1 MISKNAKILIILI
14 VVAIGI
20 LTYLEASEPEPI
32 NWFPSYAKSDKIP
45 LGTYV
50 AHDIMKQNFTEEN
63 FKDINQPPYEF
74 LTDNETIDGTY
85 FFVNGDVNFGEDE
98 LNKILHWVER
108 GNTLFV
114 SAKTIERNL
123 LDTLN
128 LESDNLVSLDDIST
142 KPIVE
147 LSNRNLKAASPYLY
161 DRDIY
166 NPYFSAVDTTE
177 TVALGV
183 MQLYNDTLKIKDPKI
198 NYIRQKFG
206 DGEILL
212 HTFPE
217 AFGNYFLLKE
227 ENYKYTQNLLTYID
241 PNQQLLWDNYYKSGK
256 TFYTSPLYL
265 LLNNRYLKWA
275 YYFVIIGVVLFVF
288 FEGKRKQ
295 RSIPIITPLKNQ
307 TLAFTRTISGM
318 YFEKEKHKEIV
329 TKQNLLFLDY
339 VRNTLR
345 IPTDHL
351 DEKTLIDI
359 SARSNN
365 DLETTKKLFRYFDE
379 LHKKPKVEKEELMRL
394 HELITEFKSRV

>member
-1 MISKNAKILIILI
+1 MSKNAKIFIILI
-14 VVAIGI
+14 IVAIGL
-20 LTYLEASEPEPI
+20 LTYLEASEREPI
-32 NWFPSYAKSDKIP
+32 NWFPSYAKADKIP

-50 AHDIMKQNFTEEN
+50 SHDIIQNTFKEDN

-74 LTDNETIDGTY
+74 LTDNDTITGTY
-85 FFVNGDVNFGEDE
+85 FFVNGHIDFGEDE
-98 LNKILHWVER
+98 LNKILSWVEK
-108 GNTLFV
+108 GNTLFI
-114 SAKTIERNL
+114 SAKSIESNL

-128 LESDNLVSLDDIST
+128 LENDNLLSLNDIST

-147 LSNRNLKAASPYLY
+147 LTNTNLKESSPFLY
-161 DRDIY
+161 DRDTD
-166 NPYFSAVDTTE
+166 NPYFRSIDTIHT
-177 TVALGV
+177 TALGV
-183 MQLYNDTLKIKDPKI
+183 MQLYNDTLKIKEPQI
-198 NYIRQKFG
+198 NYIKQAFG
-206 DGEILL
+206 DGEVLL

-217 AFGNYFLLKE
+217 AFGNYFMLKD
-227 ENYKYTQNLLTYID
+227 ENYRYTQNLLSYIN
-241 PNQQLLWDNYYKSGK
+241 PRQQLLWDNYYKSGK
-256 TFYTSPLYL
+256 TFYTSPLFL

-275 YYFVIIGVVLFVF
+275 YYFIIIGILLFVF

-318 YFEKEKHKEIV
+318 YFEKEKHKEIA

-345 IPTDHL
+345 VPTDHL

-365 DLETTKKLFRYFDE
+365 DLETTKKLFKYFDE
-379 LHKKPKVEKEELMRL
+379 LHKKQKIEKEELSRL
-394 HELITEFKSRV
+394 YELITDFKSRV